1 MFFFV
6 TFFIIIRYNIVRT
19 EKTMDNQELAL
30 IKACQ
35 SGDAQSFGQLYEKY
49 FKKIYS
55 FVYYRVS
62 HKETTEDLVSL
73 VFTKALENISKF
85 HKGYFSAWL
94 YQIARNTVIDHYRT
108 SKATQDLDSTV
119 ELHIDNQIS
128 ELMDNSI
135 ELQEIKEKLDKLN
148 EIQRDI
154 IIMRVWDGLS
164 YKEIAQIVGKSESN
178 CKMIFSRGL
187 KELRLSMSSLALL
200 ITLLID

>member
-1 MFFFV
+1 
-6 TFFIIIRYNIVRT
+6 
-19 EKTMDNQELAL
+19 MDNQELAL

-35 SGDAQSFGQLYEKY
+35 SGDSQSFGDLYEKY

-55 FVYYRVS
+55 FVYYRIS
-62 HKETTEDLVSL
+62 HKETTEDLVSI

-85 HKGYFSAWL
+85 NKGYFSAWL

-108 SKATQDLDSTV
+108 NKSTQDLERMA
-119 ELHIDNQIS
+119 ELSVDNPIL
-128 ELMDNSI
+128 ENMDNGI
-135 ELQEIKEKLDKLN
+135 ELQEIKAKLDKLN

-164 YKEIAQIVGKSESN
+164 YKEISQIIGKSENN
-178 CKMIFSRGL
+178 CKMIFSRAL
-187 KELRLSMSSLALL
+187 KELRLSMASLVLI

>member
-1 MFFFV
+1 ME
-6 TFFIIIRYNIVRT
+6 N
-19 EKTMDNQELAL
+19 KELTL

-35 SGDAQSFGQLYEKY
+35 NGDAQSFGHLYVYEKY

-62 HKETTEDLVSL
+62 HKESTEDLVSL

-85 HKGYFSAWL
+85 NKGNFSAWL
-94 YQIARNTVIDHYRT
+94 YRIARNTVIDYYRT
-108 SKATQDLDSTV
+108 SKVTQDLDNMA
-119 ELHIDNQIS
+119 ELHIDSQIS
-128 ELMDNSI
+128 EAMDHNI
-135 ELQEIKEKLDKLN
+135 QIQEIQDKLN
-148 EIQRDI
+148 RLNETQRDI

-187 KELRLSMSSLALL
+187 KELRLSMASLALL